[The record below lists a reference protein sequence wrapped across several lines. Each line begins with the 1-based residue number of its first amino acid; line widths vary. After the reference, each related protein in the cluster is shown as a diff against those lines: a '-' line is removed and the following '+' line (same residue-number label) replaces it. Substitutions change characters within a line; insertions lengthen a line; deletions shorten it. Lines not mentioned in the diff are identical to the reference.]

1 MQFMIRIFWLGTILV
16 AGTSAAL
23 AQSQGESTYNM
34 QCQVCHGVTG
44 ASDTPAGR
52 ALQAK
57 SMSDPQVEK
66 ASDTALIAFV
76 KNGSGKMPP
85 FKDKLT
91 DGQIKDV
98 IAYIR
103 NLEKRR

>member
-1 MQFMIRIFWLGTILV
+1 MGAILV
-16 AGTSAAL
+16 AGASAAL
-23 AQSQGESTYNM
+23 AQSRGETTYNA
-34 QCQVCHGVTG
+34 QCQLCHGATG
-44 ASDTPAGR
+44 AADTPTGK

-76 KNGSGKMPP
+76 KNGSVKMPP
-85 FKDKLT
+85 FKDRLT

-98 IAYIR
+98 IDYIR
-103 NLEKRR
+103 ILEKRR